1 MMFLLKSKEGH
12 QFIKILFPNKMYSS
26 NTMATRMLSDQ
37 IIILLILE
45 TIF

>member
-1 MMFLLKSKEGH
+1 MFLLKGKEGH
-12 QFIKILFPNKMYSS
+12 QFIKILFLNKMYSS

-37 IIILLILE
+37 IIILLLLE